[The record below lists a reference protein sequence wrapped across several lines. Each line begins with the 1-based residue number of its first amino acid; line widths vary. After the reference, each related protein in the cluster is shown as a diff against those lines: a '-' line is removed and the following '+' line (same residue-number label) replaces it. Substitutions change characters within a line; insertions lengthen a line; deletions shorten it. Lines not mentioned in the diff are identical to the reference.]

1 VMDHPVR
8 LCLWKKSG
16 QVGVI
21 LLEKRTKPLCEYE
34 SQLSL
39 NGHYIYIFPIVPV
52 DILRRFEL
60 FVFSALCY
68 CVCYHEADCQKPRF
82 CQACKKYLLESIFLG
97 TKQKLLYELNFVHS
111 E

>member
-52 DILRRFEL
+52 DILRRF
-60 FVFSALCY
+60 
-68 CVCYHEADCQKPRF
+68 
-82 CQACKKYLLESIFLG
+82 
-97 TKQKLLYELNFVHS
+97 
-111 E
+111 